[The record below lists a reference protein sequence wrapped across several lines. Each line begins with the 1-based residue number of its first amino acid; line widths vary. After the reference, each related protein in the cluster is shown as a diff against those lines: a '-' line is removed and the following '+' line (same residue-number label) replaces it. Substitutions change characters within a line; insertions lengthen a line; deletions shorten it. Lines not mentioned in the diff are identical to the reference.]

1 MAPQETQ
8 HSPWMGAALALV
20 GSTGIA
26 AAWVA
31 AAMFTSSQCGWMAVI
46 AALDA
51 AWLLRL
57 GREPRGWVRTGTGVA
72 ATALAIALA
81 QWGIVSA
88 HLSGMLGL
96 GFGETMTKLGPS
108 LAWTLTHLANTP
120 ADWAWIGFGLL
131 VAAIA
136 SR

>member
-57 GREPRGWVRTGTGVA
+57 GRHAG
-72 ATALAIALA
+72 
-81 QWGIVSA
+81 
-88 HLSGMLGL
+88 
-96 GFGETMTKLGPS
+96 
-108 LAWTLTHLANTP
+108 
-120 ADWAWIGFGLL
+120 
-131 VAAIA
+131 
-136 SR
+136 